1 MKLPVPSLCV
11 ADDATFWPW
20 LSWPDFAQW
29 TGKDRTVVVIPIA
42 GLADWG
48 LGEALDAEETVLM
61 NVLRA
66 ASLAKPADLR
76 LLVLPPVRFV
86 LGPEPGCAFAV
97 DPDVACDLLEEVIG
111 SVAAAGFSRIVLFNA
126 SPWNEELCKAVGR
139 DQRIARGLQMFCVP
153 LSGLGLDFH
162 PVRGGDRSRL
172 KAVLA
177 SLDAAATGG
186 TPARTPATAAAAAGA
201 AHPVPPG
208 PRPDSG
214 SALLA
219 ATAARLAAILV
230 EIRDQPPLAHGG
242 ALPPVSF
249 P

>member
-1 MKLPVPSLCV
+1 MKLPEPSLCV

-20 LSWPDFAQW
+20 RSWPDFAQW
-29 TGKDRTVVVIPIA
+29 PGKDRTVVVIPLA

-48 LGEALDAEETVLM
+48 LGEPLDAEETVLM
-61 NVLRA
+61 NVLRE
-66 ASLAKPADLR
+66 ASLGRPADLS

-97 DPDVACDLLEEVIG
+97 DPDVACGLLEEVIG
-111 SVAAAGFSRIVLFNA
+111 SVGAAGFRRIVLFNS

-139 DQRIARGLQMFCVP
+139 DMRIARGLQMFCIP

-162 PVRGGDRSRL
+162 PVRGGDRAKL

-177 SLDAAATGG
+177 ALSADSADGVHA
-186 TPARTPATAAAAAGA
+186 PAPASVQPLAQGSGAG
-201 AHPVPPG
+201 PG
-208 PRPDSG
+208 ADSG
-214 SALLA
+214 RAILA

-230 EIRDQPPLAHGG
+230 EVRDQPPLAHGG
-242 ALPPVSF
+242 ALPPVTF